1 MSIPNPLPI
10 CNPAGNLLA
19 ATIIVGIQLGL
30 WLQER
35 SYLERAEVLP
45 YVAPMLLLAMTIL
58 SGDFLEQILA
68 RVSLDRSRIFFIG
81 GCFCLTVASIA
92 GLRSHDVQDE
102 LAKGYAIPSTIL
114 KVLQIPFDKDGD
126 GYATIFGGGDCNDFD
141 SLIHPQ
147 AVEIYGNDVDENCDG
162 DIAMKQASER
172 KTIAPVFQLP
182 IYQKPLN
189 IVLITIS
196 NLRPDHLSFFGYRR
210 QTTPNMDTFT
220 SNSIYFTHA
229 YSASPT
235 MTYGLAAIHS
245 GRYASELVR
254 NDSNWLVL
262 SRQSFLASRL
272 KRRGYQTAP
281 S

>member
-1 MSIPNPLPI
+1 MLYSAILARVQAPLGAAAITLIAVLASALVSHLGVFRSTLSRAIETLVRRFPT
-10 CNPAGNLLA
+10 PPPFVTLLA
-19 ATIIVGIQLGL
+19 IFSPP
-30 WLQER
+30 R
-35 SYLERAEVLP
+35 S
-45 YVAPMLLLAMTIL
+45 LLAFNLDYGCRNVHILNALRYFLRRTDVTIGNDIL

-182 IYQKPLN
+182 IYQ
-189 IVLITIS
+189 S
-196 NLRPDHLSFFGYRR
+196 H
-210 QTTPNMDTFT
+210 
-220 SNSIYFTHA
+220 
-229 YSASPT
+229 
-235 MTYGLAAIHS
+235 
-245 GRYASELVR
+245 
-254 NDSNWLVL
+254 
-262 SRQSFLASRL
+262 
-272 KRRGYQTAP
+272 
-281 S
+281 